1 MAHLSAGKVNF
12 SVLREL
18 ARKDLVTLLEKCP
31 GTKAIIWDE
40 QLTGPIGLI
49 AEYSF
54 LKDLDVM
61 KMFQLK
67 PGRLPSVSVKNVIF
81 ITRPEID
88 LMDCIADN
96 LYGEDTQGSS
106 RKEYQL
112 FFVPRRSTLCEQ
124 RLKDKGVFGTL
135 TFIDELPIDF
145 YPLESDVLSMEID
158 NVFKVNVDF

>member
-1 MAHLSAGKVNF
+1 MQ
-12 SVLREL
+12 
-18 ARKDLVTLLEKCP
+18 
-31 GTKAIIWDE
+31 AIIWDE

-96 LYGEDTQGSS
+96 LYGYEVCYSIEIVSQI
-106 RKEYQL
+106 L
-112 FFVPRRSTLCEQ
+112 FSL
-124 RLKDKGVFGTL
+124 
-135 TFIDELPIDF
+135 
-145 YPLESDVLSMEID
+145 
-158 NVFKVNVDF
+158 